1 MKVKKLLAVLLSA
14 AMVLSLGITSVSA
27 ATTYVAAVKIGT
39 TSKSYTSLEAA
50 VAAANAAATKAT
62 ITLKSDVIISDTLVF
77 TRAVTFDL
85 GKYTITN
92 NSQGEAIRVAFTAGT
107 ATVKATTGGISSD
120 GQPCFV
126 IQGAGNGTIKDAVAN
141 LTVKGGT
148 YDSGEDHEAIS
159 FDYNAPANC
168 SLKIEKNG
176 TVSADIIGGINLDT
190 AVRHRPTTIS
200 SATITSSC
208 EKTINT
214 GKSLFEIKGKAIINS
229 YGRYA
234 IYAPKAPDPEV
245 GTGTL
250 QQVAVTITVDTATL
264 NLYGESGIYADGGTI
279 NMSSGNTLN
288 VLGADTKNILKT
300 ENGGTIN
307 VSHGLF
313 YMNNGSYLFDSGVN
327 ITGGTYYLENA
338 SNVFADNT
346 GKTISG
352 GTFNGPSAAMAE
364 INKHKAD
371 AGTAETYAK
380 VAKIGENKYYGTLAE
395 ASTAATDGKTIKLID
410 DAEITDA
417 NIGVD
422 GKNVTIDLNGH
433 DVSAANAT
441 TGSINVSN
449 SGKTGA
455 SVIFGTGD
463 KKVTVASANTG
474 SATITRE
481 NGKTT
486 VTLANPGDTVTI
498 DGITHIAG
506 ENSGSLEIDDNKKI
520 CQTDT
525 DSGSYKSGSD
535 TLGVI
540 RYMFVFNESATDGKI
555 DSYGIKYLKS
565 DDFGSVTAANANVS
579 AEGNYS
585 AFQGDITEIPEN
597 ETTNYYA
604 KAFIVRDGITI
615 WSNAVPAN
623 VNWARSF
630 TNYQPQSSATSN

>member
-27 ATTYVAAVKIGT
+27 ATTVAKIGT
-39 TSKSYTSLEAA
+39 TPYTSLEAA
-50 VAAANAAATKAT
+50 VAAANAVPEGSTKAT
-62 ITLKSDVIISDTLVF
+62 ITLKSNVAISDTLVF
-77 TRAVTFDL
+77 TRDVTLDL
-85 GKYTITN
+85 GRYTITN
-92 NSQGEAIRVAFTAGT
+92 KSQGEAIRAAFTKGT
-107 ATVKATTGGISSD
+107 ATVKATTGGINSPN
-120 GQPCFV
+120 GKQCFV
-126 IQGAGNGTIKDAVAN
+126 IRGAGNSTNVNNTAAQLKVN
-141 LTVKGGT
+141 GGT
-148 YDSGEDHEAIS
+148 YDSGEANEAIS

-168 SLKIEKNG
+168 SLQIDKNN
-176 TVSADIIGGINLDT
+176 TKYVYIIGGINLDT
-190 AVRHRPTTIS
+190 AIRHRITQINN
-200 SATITSSC
+200 ATITSSC
-208 EKTINT
+208 ENTINT
-214 GKSLFEIKGKAIINS
+214 GKSILEMTTKMVINS
-229 YGRYA
+229 KGRYA
-234 IYAPKAPDPEV
+234 IYAPKAPEDPD
-245 GTGTL
+245 
-250 QQVAVTITVDTATL
+250 QSAVIITISNSEL
-264 NLYGESGIYADGGTI
+264 NLYGKSGIYADGGTI
-279 NMSSGNTLN
+279 NMSKGNTLN

-300 ENGGTIN
+300 GNGGTIN
-307 VSHGLF
+307 VIHGMF
-313 YMNNGSYLFDSGVN
+313 YMNNASYLFGSGVN

-338 SNVFADNT
+338 SNVFEENT
-346 GKTISG
+346 GKTISD

-395 ASTAATDGKTIKLID
+395 AFTAATDGKTIKLID
-410 DAEITDA
+410 DAEITDT
-417 NIGVD
+417 NIGVVAN
-422 GKNVTIDLNGH
+422 NVTLDLNGH
-433 DVSAANAT
+433 DVSVANAT

-455 SVIFGTGD
+455 SVIFGTGENA

-474 SATITRE
+474 SATITRG

-486 VTLANPGDTVTI
+486 VALAKSGDTVTV

-555 DSYGIKYLKS
+555 TSYGIKYLKS
-565 DDFGSVTAANANVS
+565 NDFGSVTTSNANVS
-579 AEGNYS
+579 ATGNYS
-585 AFQGDITEIPEN
+585 AFQGDITEIPAN

-615 WSNAVPAN
+615 WSNAVPAT
-623 VNWARSF
+623 VDWAKSF

>member
-27 ATTYVAAVKIGT
+27 ATTVAKIGT
-39 TSKSYTSLEAA
+39 TPYTSLEAA
-50 VAAANAAATKAT
+50 VAAANAVPEGSTKAT
-62 ITLKSDVIISDTLVF
+62 ITLKSNVAISDTLVF
-77 TRAVTFDL
+77 TRDVTLDL
-85 GKYTITN
+85 GRYTITN
-92 NSQGEAIRVAFTAGT
+92 KSQGEAIRAAFTKGT
-107 ATVKATTGGISSD
+107 ATVKATTGGINSPN
-120 GQPCFV
+120 GKQCFV
-126 IQGAGNGTIKDAVAN
+126 IRGAGNSTNVNNTAAQLKVN
-141 LTVKGGT
+141 GGT
-148 YDSGEDHEAIS
+148 YDSGEANEAIS

-168 SLKIEKNG
+168 SLQIDKNN
-176 TVSADIIGGINLDT
+176 TKYVYIIGGINLDT
-190 AVRHRPTTIS
+190 AIRHRITQINN
-200 SATITSSC
+200 ATITSSC
-208 EKTINT
+208 ENTINT
-214 GKSLFEIKGKAIINS
+214 GKSILEMKTKMVINS
-229 YGRYA
+229 KGRYA
-234 IYAPKAPDPEV
+234 IYAPKAPEDPD
-245 GTGTL
+245 
-250 QQVAVTITVDTATL
+250 QSAVIITISNSEL
-264 NLYGESGIYADGGTI
+264 NLYGESGIYADGGII
-279 NMSSGNTLN
+279 NMSTGNTLN
-288 VLGADTKNILKT
+288 VLGADPKNILKT
-300 ENGGTIN
+300 EHGGTIN

-313 YMNNGSYLFDSGVN
+313 YMNNASYLFGSGVN

-346 GKTISG
+346 GKTISD

-364 INKHKAD
+364 INEHKAD
-371 AGTAETYAK
+371 AGTAGTYVK
-380 VAKIGENKYYGTLAE
+380 VAKIGNNYYATPAD
-395 ASTAATDGKTIKLID
+395 AFTKATDGATIKLID

-422 GKNVTIDLNGH
+422 GKNVAIDLNGH
-433 DVSAANAT
+433 DVTAANAT
-441 TGSINVSN
+441 TGSINVIN

-481 NGKTT
+481 DGKTT
-486 VTLANPGDTVTI
+486 VALANPGDTVTV

-540 RYMFVFNESATDGKI
+540 RYMFVFNESATDDKI
-555 DSYGIKYLKS
+555 TSYGIKYLKS

-579 AEGNYS
+579 ATGNYS
-585 AFQGDITEIPEN
+585 AFQGDITEIPAN

-615 WSNAVPAN
+615 WSNAVPAT
-623 VNWARSF
+623 VDWAKSF

>member
-1 MKVKKLLAVLLSA
+1 M
-14 AMVLSLGITSVSA
+14 
-27 ATTYVAAVKIGT
+27 
-39 TSKSYTSLEAA
+39 
-50 VAAANAAATKAT
+50 
-62 ITLKSDVIISDTLVF
+62 
-77 TRAVTFDL
+77 
-85 GKYTITN
+85 
-92 NSQGEAIRVAFTAGT
+92 
-107 ATVKATTGGISSD
+107 
-120 GQPCFV
+120 
-126 IQGAGNGTIKDAVAN
+126 
-141 LTVKGGT
+141 
-148 YDSGEDHEAIS
+148 GEDHEAIS
-159 FDYNAPANC
+159 FDYKAPANC
-168 SLKIEKNG
+168 SLKIERNITG
-176 TVSADIIGGINLDT
+176 FVDIIGGINLDT
-190 AVRHRPTTIS
+190 DIRHRPTQIKN
-200 SATITSSC
+200 ATITSSC
-208 EKTINT
+208 KNTINT
-214 GKSLFEIKGKAIINS
+214 GKSSLTIVEATINS
-229 YGRYA
+229 KGRYA
-234 IYAPKAPDPEV
+234 IYAPKAPEDPD
-245 GTGTL
+245 
-250 QQVAVTITVDTATL
+250 QSAVISTISNSEL

-300 ENGGTIN
+300 ENGGTID
-307 VSHGLF
+307 VIHGLF
-313 YMNNGSYLFDSGVN
+313 YMNNASYLFGSGVN

-338 SNVFADNT
+338 LNVFAENT

-395 ASTAATDGKTIKLID
+395 AFTAATDGKTIKLID
-410 DAEITDA
+410 DAEITDT
-417 NIGVD
+417 NIGVVAS
-422 GKNVTIDLNGH
+422 NVTLDLNGH

-486 VTLANPGDTVTI
+486 VALAKSGDTVTV

-525 DSGSYKSGSD
+525 DSGSYKSGSA

-540 RYMFVFNESATDGKI
+540 RYMFVFNESATDSKI
-555 DSYGIKYLKS
+555 TSYGIKYLKS

-585 AFQGDITEIPEN
+585 AFQGDITEIPAN

-615 WSNAVPAN
+615 WSNAVPAT
-623 VNWARSF
+623 VDWAKSF